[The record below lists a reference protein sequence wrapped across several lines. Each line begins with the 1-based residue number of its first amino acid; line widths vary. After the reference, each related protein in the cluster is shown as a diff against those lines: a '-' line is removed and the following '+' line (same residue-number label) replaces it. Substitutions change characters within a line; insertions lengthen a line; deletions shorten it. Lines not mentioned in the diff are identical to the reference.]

1 MKHDIEEKETHLMVV
16 GTPGALWGL
25 ASVNGTSVSGV
36 ART

>member
-1 MKHDIEEKETHLMVV
+1 MKHDIEKKETHLMVV

-25 ASVNGTSVSGV
+25 PSVNRTAVSGV